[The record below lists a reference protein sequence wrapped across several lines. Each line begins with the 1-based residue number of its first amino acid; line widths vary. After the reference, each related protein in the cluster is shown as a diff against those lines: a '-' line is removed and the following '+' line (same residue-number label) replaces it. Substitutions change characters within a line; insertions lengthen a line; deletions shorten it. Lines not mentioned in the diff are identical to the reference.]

1 MTSDRSAFILL
12 YDRKQF
18 KERMNETITT
28 SIIVY
33 IYIYIYIYMV
43 IPFTKSSLGIGL
55 RRAPSSLGNNEAHLP
70 FSWVVLIGRQAPMR
84 LG

>member
-18 KERMNETITT
+18 KERMNETVTT
-28 SIIVY
+28 SIIV
-33 IYIYIYIYMV
+33 YIYIYMV